1 MILQIIERGE
11 NGSPVNGIRNCS
23 VGSKVLLLDT
33 NIGMNPPK
41 LSNLRGSHFLKSL
54 TNHHAVVS
62 SPFLSESACC
72 AFCFCGVGLRL
83 LMLVPPI
90 VVRFISVFSE
100 LLINF
105 CSSCQWLMPFFVF
118 APLARQRSFVI
129 ALDMRKKTTRV
140 LFLPSREQVRSVFDQ
155 HHYVASFW
163 EARGSEAEGN
173 SRIVTSLFTAA
184 SAMTMKKNVAVPHS
198 LMNSH
203 A

>member
-1 MILQIIERGE
+1 MPFVLKYCLRSSSDQIYAGASCMILQIIERGE

-129 ALDMRKKTTRV
+129 ALDMRKKTTR
-140 LFLPSREQVRSVFDQ
+140 FSFCRQENRYVRFSI
-155 HHYVASFW
+155 
-163 EARGSEAEGN
+163 N
-173 SRIVTSLFTAA
+173 IIT
-184 SAMTMKKNVAVPHS
+184 
-198 LMNSH
+198 
-203 A
+203 